1 MDFLISPNQTA
12 FIKGR
17 FILES
22 VVTAHKVLHS
32 VMKSRSRGAI
42 LKLDY
47 KKPFD
52 RVNLDFL
59 DELLALRGF
68 GPKISHWIHVATRGG
83 SVAVKF
89 NGVEDNFFTTSRGL
103 RQGDPLSPIL
113 FNCVVDVFTRMLIKA

>member
-1 MDFLISPNQTA
+1 MDFLISPNQTT

-22 VVTAHKVLHS
+22 VVTAHEVLHL
-32 VMKSRSRGAI
+32 VMNSGSRGVV

-47 KKPFD
+47 EKAFD

-68 GPKISHWIHVATRGG
+68 GPKISHWIHLATRGV
-83 SVAVKF
+83 SVTVKF
-89 NGVEDNFFTTSRGL
+89 NGVEGNFFTTSRGSGRGTL
-103 RQGDPLSPIL
+103 CLPSFSTVWLMCSPA
-113 FNCVVDVFTRMLIKA
+113 C

>member
-1 MDFLISPNQTA
+1 MDFLIFPNQTA

-22 VVTAHKVLHS
+22 VVTAHEVLHL
-32 VMKSRSRGAI
+32 VMKSGSRGAV

-47 KKPFD
+47 EKAFD

-68 GPKISHWIHVATRGG
+68 GTKISHWIHLATRGG

-89 NGVEDNFFTTSRGL
+89 NGVEGNFFTTSRESDRGTL
-103 RQGDPLSPIL
+103 CLLSFSTMWWTCSPT
-113 FNCVVDVFTRMLIKA
+113 C

>member
-1 MDFLISPNQTA
+1 MDFLISPNQTT

-22 VVTAHKVLHS
+22 VVTAHEVLHL
-32 VMKSRSRGAI
+32 VMNSGSRGVV

-47 KKPFD
+47 EKAFD

-68 GPKISHWIHVATRGG
+68 GPKISHWIHLATRGG

-89 NGVEDNFFTTSRGL
+89 NGVEGNFFPTSRGSSRGTL
-103 RQGDPLSPIL
+103 CRPSFSTVWWMCSPA
-113 FNCVVDVFTRMLIKA
+113 C